1 MKLKVLIAL
10 ASLVMSFGR
19 IKTHR
24 SEQASLVFTGDVS
37 FGGAIR
43 YFAEKGFYDYKETL
57 TKVATYL
64 QQADIAIGNYESP
77 FIQRKDEVKENRWKT
92 DDAVTLRSTLKSAPA
107 LRFAG
112 YDILSIANNHLND
125 FKEISVNT
133 TVRTIKSLGIVPLGY
148 SYGRYDAPQVPVT
161 KVIRGVKIAFLAYC
175 VNTTV
180 CWSRMEFSSGPAYYT
195 KDAATRDVYELKKI
209 FNWALAPKH
218 ARRLRNESRVT
229 EKDYEKKFKTMNN
242 PTSKSMILRVNVN
255 KLKYNSVRGSGGV
268 RSIRVRSSGEFV
280 IRVRS
285 GGEFEVSEFGVAGS
299 LLSEFGVAGS
309 SRHGIVNAEY
319 LPVNIQFL
327 KDKKL
332 LQPTPATNEWSNHGC
347 LFGHVGRIGTRPRVL
362 GLAKKDHATART
374 RHAKYSL
381 FDC

>member
-175 VNTTV
+175 VNTTL

-195 KDAATRDVYELKKI
+195 KDAATRDVYELKKSKSPDIIVIFLHWGLEYIPLPSANQRQIAKAFASLNVSMVIGSHSHRIEKHCFHGNTLISYGLGNFVFPPYPGNGNDEI

-255 KLKYNSVRGSGGV
+255 K
-268 RSIRVRSSGEFV
+268 
-280 IRVRS
+280 
-285 GGEFEVSEFGVAGS
+285 
-299 LLSEFGVAGS
+299 
-309 SRHGIVNAEY
+309 HGIVNAEY

-332 LQPTPATNEWSNHGC
+332 LQPTPATNEWVSVCGKGDLHCMDKGQTC
-347 LFGHVGRIGTRPRVL
+347 I
-362 GLAKKDHATART
+362 
-374 RHAKYSL
+374 
-381 FDC
+381 